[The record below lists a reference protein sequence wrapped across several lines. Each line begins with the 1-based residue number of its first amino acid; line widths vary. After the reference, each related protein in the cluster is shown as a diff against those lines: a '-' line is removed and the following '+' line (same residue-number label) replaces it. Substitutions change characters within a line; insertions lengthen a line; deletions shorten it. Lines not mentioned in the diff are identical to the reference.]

1 MCGGCVWQE
10 IPYARQLEFKRAHIL
25 ESLGRLGRIDGV
37 SGPGGG
43 QDLEAITGSVLPSP
57 EERHFRG
64 KVELVFGQAQGP
76 RVSSPQGH
84 QGRPIPPL
92 LGFRRLGSHEVVD
105 IAANINVNV
114 NGRYPYY
121 IIVQYV
127 DPHGVRHIFKSPSL
141 RIFRDPELLGKKVKV
156 YVENDN
162 FKHYYVDVD
171 EILPKYVEH

>member
-1 MCGGCVWQE
+1 MEKKARIGRSALLIIGIIYTALGATLVILGVALAARASAQSCSMICLDAFMVGLIFGG
-10 IPYARQLEFKRAHIL
+10 IGAIFLIL
-25 ESLGRLGRIDGV
+25 GIIFLI
-37 SGPGGG
+37 
-43 QDLEAITGSVLPSP
+43 
-57 EERHFRG
+57 
-64 KVELVFGQAQGP
+64 VELCKKKRSDALLA
-76 RVSSPQGH
+76 SGH
-84 QGRPIPPL
+84 YV
-92 LGFRRLGSHEVVD
+92 LGEVVD

-121 IIVQYV
+121 IVVQYI

>member
-1 MCGGCVWQE
+1 MPENGRCVADMEKKARIGRSALLIIGIIYTALGGTFV
-10 IPYARQLEFKRAHIL
+10 IL
-25 ESLGRLGRIDGV
+25 GIALAALLRDSDAFMVGLIFGGIGAIFLILGIVFLI
-37 SGPGGG
+37 
-43 QDLEAITGSVLPSP
+43 
-57 EERHFRG
+57 
-64 KVELVFGQAQGP
+64 VELCKKRRSDALLA
-76 RVSSPQGH
+76 SGH
-84 QGRPIPPL
+84 YI
-92 LGFRRLGSHEVVD
+92 LGEVVD

-121 IIVQYV
+121 IIVQYT

-141 RIFRDPELLGKKVKV
+141 RIFRDPELIGKKIKV